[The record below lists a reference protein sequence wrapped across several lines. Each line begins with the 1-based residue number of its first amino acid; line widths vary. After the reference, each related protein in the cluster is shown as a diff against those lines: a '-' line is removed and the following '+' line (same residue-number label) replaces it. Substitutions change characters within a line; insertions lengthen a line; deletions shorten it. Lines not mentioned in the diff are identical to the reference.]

1 MTREIAERLITE
13 NPEAAKRFYD
23 NEFFEWSRTLKEIK
37 NFDSKK
43 QLNPFYNLAYDIKKD
58 CIEQS
63 NKAKAEI
70 YNQYSEGAKKRMKVF
85 KENPE
90 LIKARLKLKEDYLE
104 SWPDYDKFVR
114 WSGLKISEE
123 QFNQINVKGDFAKTL
138 KNLYKYLK

>member
-23 NEFFEWSRTLKEIK
+23 SEWHDWNRITIDIM
-37 NFDSKK
+37 NFDAKK
-43 QLNPFYNLAYDIKKD
+43 ELNGWYNLACAIKKD
-58 CIEQS
+58 CMNQS
-63 NKAKAEI
+63 NEAKSMIWSNYTKGSAER
-70 YNQYSEGAKKRMKVF
+70 KKVF

-90 LIKARLKLKEDYLE
+90 LIKARLAIKDDYLN

-114 WSGLKISEE
+114 WSGLKISKE

-138 KNLYKYLK
+138 KNLYKLL